1 MVDLVELRRQLHAEP
16 ELAFKEE
23 VTASRLKTEL
33 EAAEFRVSSGIAG
46 TGLIAESGAGS
57 GPYVAV
63 RSDMDALPINEMNN
77 VGYRSKRA
85 GVMHACGHDAHMA
98 CVVGAAHRL
107 SKEIA
112 ANVRVIMQPGE
123 EVADYNERGSVKMI
137 EAGVM
142 RDVSVILGL
151 HVDGTMPAGHVGVIT
166 QPTHAFTCQF
176 ELTNGQE
183 SDNNINIMQDG
194 ARLANALMSVAEDVR
209 GLKAQLELSEIRV
222 RNFPPSRGLLVTGAI
237 TYPEAE
243 AAARAL
249 DLVRAAATKVLG
261 ANQFEL
267 NAQMDEEVLARH
279 EQAIET
285 LFEAASAV
293 VGESKVVRVTRKTW
307 AGNFA
312 DFTRHAPGAFLLL
325 GAELRGDRRIQHT
338 ATFDIDEEAL
348 PIGAQVIAE
357 TVRKLCASRS

>member
-1 MVDLVELRRQLHAEP
+1 MVNLVELRRHLHAEP
-16 ELAFKEE
+16 ELAFQEAA
-23 VTASRLKTEL
+23 TAGRLKTEL
-33 EAAEFRVSSGIAG
+33 ESCNFRVSEVAG
-46 TGLIAESGAGS
+46 TGLIAELPEGV
-57 GPYVAV
+57 GPFVAV

-77 VGYRSKRA
+77 VSYRSKRS

-98 CVVGAAHRL
+98 CVVGVADLL
-107 SKEIA
+107 SKQGVNGR
-112 ANVRVIMQPGE
+112 NVRLIMQPGE
-123 EVADYNERGSVKMI
+123 EVADYNDRGSVKMI
-137 EAGVM
+137 EAGAM
-142 RDVSVILGL
+142 KDVSVILGL
-151 HVDGTMPAGHVGVIT
+151 HVDGTMPTGHVGVIT
-166 QPTHAFTCQF
+166 QPTHAFSCQF

-183 SDNNINIMQDG
+183 VDGSIMQSG
-194 ARLANALMSVAEDVR
+194 ARLANALMTVAEEAR

-222 RNFPPSRGLLVTGAI
+222 RNFPPSRGLLVTGSI

-243 AAARAL
+243 AANRAL
-249 DLVRAAATKVLG
+249 ELIRAAATKVLG

-279 EQAIET
+279 EKAIET
-285 LFEAASAV
+285 LYEAACGA

-348 PIGAQVIAE
+348 PIGAQVIADA
-357 TVRKLCASRS
+357 VRKLGAV

>member
-1 MVDLVELRRQLHAEP
+1 MVNLVELRRHLHAEP
-16 ELAFKEE
+16 ELAFKEAA
-23 VTASRLKTEL
+23 TADRLKTEL
-33 EAAEFRVSSGIAG
+33 ESCNFRVVAGVAG
-46 TGLIAESGAGS
+46 TGLIAEQGEGG
-57 GPYVAV
+57 GPFVAV

-77 VGYRSKRA
+77 VSYRSKRS

-98 CVVGAAHRL
+98 CVVGVADLL
-107 SKEIA
+107 SQSGTTG
-112 ANVRVIMQPGE
+112 NVRIIMQPGE

-137 EAGVM
+137 EAGAM
-142 RDVSVILGL
+142 KDVSVILGL
-151 HVDGTMPAGHVGVIT
+151 HVDGTMPTGHVGVIT
-166 QPTHAFTCQF
+166 QPTHAFSCQF
-176 ELTNGQE
+176 ELTNGQ
-183 SDNNINIMQDG
+183 DLDGNIMQSG
-194 ARLANALMSVAEDVR
+194 ARLANALMTVAEEVR
-209 GLKAQLELSEIRV
+209 GLKAQLDLSEIRV
-222 RNFPPSRGLLVTGAI
+222 RNFPPSRGLLVTGSI

-243 AAARAL
+243 AANRAL
-249 DLVRAAATKVLG
+249 EFVRAAATKVLG

-285 LFEAASAV
+285 LYEAACGA

-348 PIGAQVIAE
+348 PIGAQVIADA
-357 TVRKLCASRS
+357 VKKLCAAV